1 MKKIDLQNSSFI
13 KQYEV
18 FDRYVHLTGLKSKT
32 NMYQKQVNEFLF
44 FLEQRSIKQIKNI
57 TSLDLIAYYEY
68 LQNRP
73 NLKHGG
79 TLSSSTIANNMI
91 TINSFFEL
99 MVETKVLPGMVVMP
113 RKIVRNKKQR
123 DILTQEEINQL
134 FKVCQSK
141 KDKAILCLVYGC
153 GLRRTEIDLLN
164 VYDVIF
170 QRNMLIVRK
179 GKNDKRRE
187 IPLSLNIQNILKDY
201 LVNERHLYINQTTQV
216 QDAFLL
222 NNKGT
227 KLRGEDVNR
236 RLKKLIALTKNE
248 ALIAKN
254 ISLHCLRHTIAVHLL
269 ENDIKIEFVRDFLG
283 HQEINTTQIYAKRRR
298 EKEKFLN
305 LIS

>member
-1 MKKIDLQNSSFI
+1 
-13 KQYEV
+13 
-18 FDRYVHLTGLKSKT
+18 
-32 NMYQKQVNEFLF
+32 MYQKQVHEFLF

-79 TLSSSTIANNMI
+79 TLSNSTIANNMI

>member
-1 MKKIDLQNSSFI
+1 
-13 KQYEV
+13 
-18 FDRYVHLTGLKSKT
+18 
-32 NMYQKQVNEFLF
+32 MYQKQVHEFLF